1 MLARL
6 RLLLGF
12 STPAREFDK
21 LYAADHD
28 PWNYTSSEYEI
39 QKYAFTLNSLSRDHY
54 SSSLEVGCSIGV
66 MTKQLAVR
74 CDKLLSVD
82 YSETALHQARQRCA
96 EETHV
101 EFAKMRV
108 PADWPA
114 GSFDL
119 IVISEVIYYLSRAD
133 LDALVVRLRHSL
145 APGGEII
152 LVHYWSGK
160 GVRLRWST
168 TNRWQDR
175 LITRARDFA
184 KVTQHES
191 KEHYRFDRLHR
202 I

>member
-1 MLARL
+1 MLAQL
-6 RLLLGF
+6 RILLGF
-12 STPAREFDK
+12 STPAREFDQ
-21 LYAADHD
+21 LYAANQD

-54 SSSLEVGCSIGV
+54 SSALEIGCSIGV

-74 CDKLLSVD
+74 CDRLLSVD
-82 YSETALHQARQRCA
+82 YSETALQQARQRCA
-96 EETHV
+96 EETNV

-108 PADWPA
+108 PADWPT

-119 IVISEVIYYLSRAD
+119 IVISEVVYYLSRSD
-133 LDALVVRLRHSL
+133 LDALVVRLRQSL

-152 LVHYWSGK
+152 LLHHWDVR
-160 GVRLRWST
+160 GVRLYWST
-168 TNRWQDR
+168 TNRWHNR

-191 KEHYRFDRLHR
+191 KKDYRFDRLHR